1 MRTRRRGQSNPAGAW
16 ERVLT
21 TAIAIG
27 ESKARGQSPPGEQI
41 EGLAICFMRSCFAL
55 SVLLIAV
62 AARTPAQ
69 TPPNPD
75 VRPRIAVPVATPTP
89 TTIVKPR
96 PNVPAEQQSD
106 SGPARGAQL
115 GTKTEIVPKV
125 AGPAGIARR
134 PEPLPATLLM
144 SPPVILTRISEAE
157 RLLKSRPQLTALTL
171 PQIDFV
177 TLAALDHLSGRV
189 HLITFAKDTFL
200 TKGAEVT
207 MMSSLGTLLSVR
219 VVRANGVN
227 TAVAIFDAQGRSLVP
242 LVVQYPIEKGG
253 VFREMAYYTSAHPAL
268 LSPDLSRAGRAY
280 IHRMMNLAVQRLR
293 EKGTFISPQIVD
305 VAERLCLVEHVD
317 HDRFRLENRV
327 ALFDEIY
334 SLYALNEPDTYR
346 YSVSFAGAGG
356 MVQMIPWAYNLVRQ
370 RHPGVGLTPDFVVG
384 MRNHANALQAML
396 LYMQDTWN
404 DLAANEDV
412 QYALSARLAT
422 QTELLAAGYN
432 SNAARLPLYIRRG
445 GAAWRTLIPHETQ
458 IYLQIYKTLDAIV
471 PQKPHK
477 ALTAQDGSQKL
488 RAEPVNKF

>member
-1 MRTRRRGQSNPAGAW
+1 
-16 ERVLT
+16 V
-21 TAIAIG
+21 
-27 ESKARGQSPPGEQI
+27 
-41 EGLAICFMRSCFAL
+41 
-55 SVLLIAV
+55 
-62 AARTPAQ
+62 
-69 TPPNPD
+69 
-75 VRPRIAVPVATPTP
+75 
-89 TTIVKPR
+89 
-96 PNVPAEQQSD
+96 
-106 SGPARGAQL
+106 
-115 GTKTEIVPKV
+115 VPKV
-125 AGPAGIARR
+125 AGPTGIARR
-134 PEPLPATLLM
+134 PEPLPATSLLL
-144 SPPVILTRISEAE
+144 SPPVIQARISEAE
-157 RLLKSRPQLTALTL
+157 RLLKSRPQPTALTV

-177 TLAALDHLSGRV
+177 TLAAFDHLSGRT
-189 HLITFAKDTFL
+189 HLITLAKETFL

-207 MMSSLGTLLSVR
+207 MTSSLGTLLSVR

-227 TAVAIFDAQGRSLVP
+227 TAVAIFDTQGRSLVP

-317 HDRFRLENRV
+317 HDRFRLENRI

-445 GAAWRTLIPHETQ
+445 GGGWRTLIPRETQ
-458 IYLQIYKTLDAIV
+458 IYLQIYKTLEAIV
-471 PQKPHK
+471 PQKPT
-477 ALTAQDGSQKL
+477 TAQTVSKD
-488 RAEPVNKF
+488 